1 MYQGVSLGLLRASR
15 SKISSFAS
23 VRRQAIRRGL
33 DGLESGPCMS
43 YLFISFVTAAYLRVI
58 TDTTHKEALTRG
70 AEKELVYLQQ
80 FGRPLLPLHRI
91 RRETYKYEPQKPS
104 DHIQNLKKYHLIAPS
119 LVANASP
126 SSDFC
131 IRHPHLRPSHILV
144 SHSPD
149 SNSKSWVVNSII
161 EWQHTA
167 IHPLSLHAGIAQALQ
182 NYNDDGGGS
191 I

>member
-33 DGLESGPCMS
+33 DGLDVESGP
-43 YLFISFVTAAYLRVI
+43 Y
-58 TDTTHKEALTRG
+58 TTHKEALTRG